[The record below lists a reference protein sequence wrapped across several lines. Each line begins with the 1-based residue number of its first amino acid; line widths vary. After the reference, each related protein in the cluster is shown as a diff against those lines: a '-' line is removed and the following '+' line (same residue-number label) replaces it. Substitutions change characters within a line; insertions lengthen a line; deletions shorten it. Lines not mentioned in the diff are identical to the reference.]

1 MGFAE
6 AFFLNLPS
14 IIKTGSELYKYVMGV
29 RLTLIQKREWTDDY
43 QAQLVARLED
53 SAAQDFAK
61 TDAELE

>member
-14 IIKTGSELYKYVMGV
+14 IIKTGSELYNYVMSV
-29 RLTLIQKREWTDDY
+29 RLSLVQKREWTPEC
-43 QAQLVARLED
+43 QEQLLARLED
-53 SAAQDFAK
+53 SARQDFAK